1 MPRFVLPF
9 YFITI
14 IFLFFRGNN
23 VPENKELMPGNEKA
37 APKEITTTGYIP
49 LLGSIELDT
58 QAFRLA
64 FSGYQELLE
73 KNLLKNDSLLT
84 IVDYSKTSDKERL
97 FIIDIKNRKIVD
109 KSLVAHGQQSG
120 TLLAQKFSNR
130 KQSHMSSLGLF
141 LTSSTYFGKHG
152 YSLRIDGL
160 EKGINDNARERA
172 IVFHGANYVSRN
184 YIGQNGRLG
193 RSFGCPALPYEKNSE
208 IIDRIKN
215 GSCLFIYHPSLV
227 SSQASFVR

>member
-1 MPRFVLPF
+1 MPKFVLPI
-9 YFITI
+9 YFVAI

-23 VPENKELMPGNEKA
+23 VPENKESVPANEGNAK
-37 APKEITTTGYIP
+37 KEITGYMP
-49 LLGSIELDT
+49 LLEKIGLDT
-58 QAFRLA
+58 GAFNLA
-64 FSGYQELLE
+64 FNEYLKLLK

-97 FIIDIKNRKIVD
+97 FIIDVKNRKIVD

-120 TLLAQKFSNR
+120 TVLAQKFSNQKR
-130 KQSHMSSLGLF
+130 SHMSSLGLF

-172 IVFHGANYVSRN
+172 IVFHGASYVSPG
-184 YIGQNGRLG
+184 YIQQNGRLG
-193 RSFGCPALPYEKNSE
+193 RSFGCPALPYDKTEK
-208 IIDRIKN
+208 IIDLIKN
-215 GSCLFIYHPSLV
+215 GSCLFIYHPSLINET
-227 SSQASFVR
+227 F